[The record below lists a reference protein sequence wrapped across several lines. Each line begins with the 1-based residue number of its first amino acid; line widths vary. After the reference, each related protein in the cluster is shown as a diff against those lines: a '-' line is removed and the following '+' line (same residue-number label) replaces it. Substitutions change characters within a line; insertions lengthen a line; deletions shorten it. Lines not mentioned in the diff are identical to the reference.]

1 MQKKLVL
8 QLFTLIFILTIPLSG
23 SASKLQQTSA
33 ASLLELMTPKER
45 IGQLFILSFNGSDPS
60 ANDIIYELIKEHHIS
75 GVVFRADHNNIT
87 DASDM
92 LTETRALIAALQ
104 NANYEASLSADAGD
118 SQGGNAASSV
128 YVPLFIGIAQE
139 GGGAPQ
145 SEIRSGLTPLPS
157 EMAIG
162 ATWDSSLARAVGEV
176 LGFELQALGFNL
188 LLGPSLDVLE
198 DPRLAGPGD
207 LGVRAFGGDP
217 YWVTLMG
224 QAYIEG
230 VHRGSSGRVGVIA
243 KHFPGLGGGD
253 RPAEEEVATVRKSLS
268 QLQQIDLVPFFAVA
282 SDLPGESPAIADG
295 FLSSNIRYQGFQ
307 GNIRA
312 TTRPVSLD
320 QDANDQLMALDEL
333 SAWREGGGVTMSDAL
348 GSRALRRFIE
358 SLGQSFQGHII
369 AKDAFLAG
377 NDLLYLDGVRSDN
390 DPDEIT
396 TVKSTLAFFTQK
408 YIEDAVFTRRVDE
421 AVLRILKLKLRM
433 YGNDFQYTRVI
444 PDVNDLTRVGTRSDV
459 TIEVARNSATLISP
473 IQIGSE
479 DRLSN
484 PPKIFERVV
493 FFTDSFV
500 YRQCSTCALQSEIP
514 TQALEDAIIRLY
526 GQRAAGLVG
535 AWNLVSYSTA
545 DLANYLGDLPKTAP
559 LVPLASSEE
568 VGQSLVA
575 ADWVIFTTL
584 RSSDDDYGSSALKH
598 LLESQPELV
607 LDKNVVVFSHDV
619 PYDLDATDISKI
631 DVYYSLYSK
640 SEHFIEYAAR
650 LLFQEALAEGNSP
663 VSIPGIGYN
672 LIQVT
677 APDPDQLISISLTI
691 GESILTADSIQENV
705 QVGEVTEIKTGII
718 LDQNGNP
725 VPDGTPVDIFLS
737 YQGENIPALQL
748 SATTRNGIAS
758 VTTTLD
764 RPGNL
769 SIRAESLAARISDI
783 FLLNVQGDSI
793 ADNAQETS
801 AEEATQDPQPS
812 STPGQSPQPTTN
824 APGSDLGGGSTFG
837 DATPI
842 NLIFGL
848 LGVALVAG
856 VAYFVIP
863 IFGLR
868 EHYRTRFVILAIVG
882 ALVGYDYIALGL
894 PGSEWIFDQWR
905 QAAGLPVAFAS
916 GALSLALAL
925 AWRYR
930 KQGI

>member
-1 MQKKLVL
+1 MQKKLYL
-8 QLFTLIFILTIPLSG
+8 LFFTLIFILGLPLPSSANAVQQE
-23 SASKLQQTSA
+23 SAS
-33 ASLLELMTPKER
+33 SLLEEMTGPER
-45 IGQLFILSFNGSDPS
+45 IGQLFMLSFSGSDPS
-60 ANDIIYELIKEHHIS
+60 ADDFIYELIEEHHIS
-75 GVVFRADHNNIT
+75 GVVFRADNNNFT
-87 DASDM
+87 DASEA
-92 LTETRALIAALQ
+92 LAETGALIANLQ
-104 NANYEASLSADAGD
+104 NANYEASLD
-118 SQGGNAASSV
+118 QETGGSPV

-145 SEIRSGLTPLPS
+145 SQIRLGLTPLPS
-157 EMAIG
+157 QMAIG
-162 ATWDSSLARAVGEV
+162 ATWDSSLAMAVGEV
-176 LGFELQALGFNL
+176 LGFELQSLGFNL

-217 YWVTLMG
+217 YWVMVMG

-230 VHRGSSGRVGVIA
+230 VHTGSSGRVGVIA

-253 RPAEEEVATVRKSLS
+253 RPAEEEVATVRKSLT

-282 SDLPGESPAIADG
+282 NALPGEATTVADG

-333 SAWREGGGVTMSDAL
+333 TAWREGGGVTMSDGL

-377 NDLLYLDGVRSDN
+377 NDLLYLDNIRSDR

-396 TVKSTLAFFTQK
+396 TVKSTLAFFAQK
-408 YIEDAVFTRRVDE
+408 YIEDSVFARRVDQ
-421 AVLRILKLKLRM
+421 AVLRILKLKLRL
-433 YGNDFQYTRVI
+433 YDNNFQLARVI
-444 PDVNDLTRVGTRSDV
+444 PDPDDLTRVGTRSDV
-459 TIEVARNSATLISP
+459 TIEVSQNSATLISP
-473 IQIGSE
+473 SQIGSE

-484 PPKIFERVV
+484 PPKISERIV
-493 FFTDSFV
+493 FFTDSIAH
-500 YRQCSTCALQSEIP
+500 RQCSSCSLQSEIP
-514 TQALEDAIIRLY
+514 TRALEDAIIRLY
-526 GQRAAGLVG
+526 GPRAAGQVG

-545 DLANYLGDLPKTAP
+545 DLASYFGDSPSTTP
-559 LVPLASSEE
+559 IVPLAPAEE
-568 VGQSLVA
+568 VGESLVA
-575 ADWVIFTTL
+575 ADWIIFTIL
-584 RSSDDDYGSSALKH
+584 RSSDDVYGSRALKR
-598 LLESQPELV
+598 LLESRPELV
-607 LDKNVVVFSHDV
+607 LEKNVVVFSHDV

-640 SEHFIEYAAR
+640 SEPFIDYAAR
-650 LLFQEALAEGNSP
+650 LLFQEALAEGASP

-677 APDPDQLISISLTI
+677 SPDPDQLIAITLSVDEIVI
-691 GESILTADSIQENV
+691 TAEDIQENV
-705 QVGEVTEIKTGII
+705 QVGEVAEIRTGVI

-725 VPDGTPVDIFLS
+725 VPDGTPVDVILS
-737 YQGENIPALQL
+737 YQGENIPPLQL
-748 SATTRNGIAS
+748 SATTHDGIAS
-758 VTTTLD
+758 VTATLA
-764 RPGNL
+764 RSGNL
-769 SIRAESLAARISDI
+769 SIRVESLAARDSLIL
-783 FLLNVQGDSI
+783 LLNVQGETI
-793 ADNAQETS
+793 AESTQEAPT
-801 AEEATQDPQPS
+801 EEPTQVSQPS
-812 STPGQSPQPTTN
+812 STPEQAPQPTMD
-824 APGSDLGGGSTFG
+824 AAGSDAGGGSTFG
-837 DATPI
+837 DASPL

-868 EHYRTRFVILAIVG
+868 EHYRSRFVILAVIG
-882 ALVGYDYIALGL
+882 ALIGYDYIALGL
-894 PGSEWIFDQWR
+894 PGSEWLYNQWQ

-916 GALSLALAL
+916 GALSLAIAL
-925 AWRYR
+925 VWRSR
-930 KQGI
+930 KKRI